1 MRGIPP
7 LLVEV
12 IILSKILSS
21 VLKILESIEQVP
33 DATKV
38 IGKLQRL
45 SEVKM
50 KLSVFTF
57 QIIFSWELFF
67 NY

>member
-21 VLKILESIEQVP
+21 VLKMLESIEQVP
-33 DATKV
+33 DPTKV

-57 QIIFSWELFF
+57 QIIFS
-67 NY
+67 

>member
-21 VLKILESIEQVP
+21 VLKMLESIEQVP

-38 IGKLQRL
+38 IRKLQRL

-57 QIIFSWELFF
+57 QIIFS
-67 NY
+67 

>member
-21 VLKILESIEQVP
+21 VLKMLESIEQVP

-38 IGKLQRL
+38 IRKLQRL